1 MGDVVTAD
9 EFRQEKDKLE
19 GDRAKLNE
27 KLNALNLER
36 ENTLQQL
43 AMTAGA
49 LHTINHFLERIDPE
63 IDENEEIDISEL
75 AKKEGTDNIIESI
88 ESEDKMD
95 LSNEKHGPG
104 PDEEK

>member
-1 MGDVVTAD
+1 MGDTVTAD

-19 GDRAKLNE
+19 RDRAALNE

-36 ENTLQQL
+36 ESTLQQL

-88 ESEDKMD
+88 ESDK
-95 LSNEKHGPG
+95 K
-104 PDEEK
+104 

>member
-1 MGDVVTAD
+1 MSDVVTAD
-9 EFRQEKDKLE
+9 EFRQEQDKLE
-19 GDRAKLNE
+19 RDRAALNE

-88 ESEDKMD
+88 ESDK
-95 LSNEKHGPG
+95 K
-104 PDEEK
+104 

>member
-19 GDRAKLNE
+19 RDRAALNE

-88 ESEDKMD
+88 ESDK
-95 LSNEKHGPG
+95 K
-104 PDEEK
+104 

>member
-1 MGDVVTAD
+1 MGDVVTSD
-9 EFRQEKDKLE
+9 EFRQERDKLE

-88 ESEDKMD
+88 ESDK
-95 LSNEKHGPG
+95 K
-104 PDEEK
+104 

>member
-1 MGDVVTAD
+1 MGDVVTSD
-9 EFRQEKDKLE
+9 EFRQERDKLE
-19 GDRAKLNE
+19 SDRAKLNE

-88 ESEDKMD
+88 ESDK
-95 LSNEKHGPG
+95 K
-104 PDEEK
+104 

>member
-1 MGDVVTAD
+1 MSDTVTAD

-19 GDRAKLNE
+19 RDRAALNE

-36 ENTLQQL
+36 ESTLQQL

-75 AKKEGTDNIIESI
+75 AKKKGTDNIIESI
-88 ESEDKMD
+88 ESDK
-95 LSNEKHGPG
+95 K
-104 PDEEK
+104 

>member
-1 MGDVVTAD
+1 MSDVVTAD

-19 GDRAKLNE
+19 RDRAALNE

-36 ENTLQQL
+36 ESTLQQL

-88 ESEDKMD
+88 ESDK
-95 LSNEKHGPG
+95 K
-104 PDEEK
+104 

>member
-9 EFRQEKDKLE
+9 EFRQERDKLE
-19 GDRAKLNE
+19 RDRAALNE

-36 ENTLQQL
+36 ESTLQQL

-49 LHTINHFLERIDPE
+49 LHTINHFLEKIDPE

-88 ESEDKMD
+88 ESDK
-95 LSNEKHGPG
+95 K
-104 PDEEK
+104 

>member
-19 GDRAKLNE
+19 RDRAALNE

-36 ENTLQQL
+36 ESTLQQL

-63 IDENEEIDISEL
+63 IDENEKIDISEL

-88 ESEDKMD
+88 ESDK
-95 LSNEKHGPG
+95 K
-104 PDEEK
+104 

>member
-1 MGDVVTAD
+1 MSDVVTAD
-9 EFRQEKDKLE
+9 EFRQERDKLE
-19 GDRAKLNE
+19 RDRAALNE

-88 ESEDKMD
+88 ESDK
-95 LSNEKHGPG
+95 K
-104 PDEEK
+104 

>member
-1 MGDVVTAD
+1 MGDVVTSD

-19 GDRAKLNE
+19 RDRAALNE

-36 ENTLQQL
+36 ESTLQQL

-88 ESEDKMD
+88 ESDK
-95 LSNEKHGPG
+95 K
-104 PDEEK
+104 

>member
-1 MGDVVTAD
+1 MGDVVTSD
-9 EFRQEKDKLE
+9 EFRQERDKLE

>member
-9 EFRQEKDKLE
+9 EFRQERDKLE
-19 GDRAKLNE
+19 RDRAALNE

-36 ENTLQQL
+36 ESTLQQL

-49 LHTINHFLERIDPE
+49 LHTINHFLEMIDPE

-88 ESEDKMD
+88 ESDK
-95 LSNEKHGPG
+95 K
-104 PDEEK
+104 

>member
-9 EFRQEKDKLE
+9 EFRQERDKLE
-19 GDRAKLNE
+19 RDRAALNE

-49 LHTINHFLERIDPE
+49 LHTINHFLEKIDPE

-88 ESEDKMD
+88 ESEDEID
-95 LSNEKHGPG
+95 LSDEKHGPG

>member
-1 MGDVVTAD
+1 MSDVVTAD
-9 EFRQEKDKLE
+9 EFRQEQDKLE
-19 GDRAKLNE
+19 RDRAALNE

-36 ENTLQQL
+36 ESTLQQL

-88 ESEDKMD
+88 ESDK
-95 LSNEKHGPG
+95 K
-104 PDEEK
+104 

>member
-1 MGDVVTAD
+1 MGDVVTSD
-9 EFRQEKDKLE
+9 EFRQERDKLE
-19 GDRAKLNE
+19 RDRAALNE

-36 ENTLQQL
+36 ESTLQQL

-49 LHTINHFLERIDPE
+49 LHTINHFLEKIDPE

-88 ESEDKMD
+88 ESDK
-95 LSNEKHGPG
+95 K
-104 PDEEK
+104 

>member
-9 EFRQEKDKLE
+9 EFRQERDKLE

-88 ESEDKMD
+88 ESDK
-95 LSNEKHGPG
+95 K
-104 PDEEK
+104 

>member
-9 EFRQEKDKLE
+9 EFRQERDKLE

-36 ENTLQQL
+36 ESTLQQL

>member
-1 MGDVVTAD
+1 MGDVVTSD
-9 EFRQEKDKLE
+9 EFRQERDKLE
-19 GDRAKLNE
+19 RDRAALNE

-88 ESEDKMD
+88 ESDK
-95 LSNEKHGPG
+95 K
-104 PDEEK
+104 

>member
-9 EFRQEKDKLE
+9 EFRQEREKLE
-19 GDRAKLNE
+19 DDRAKLNE

-36 ENTLQQL
+36 ESTLQQL

-49 LHTINHFLERIDPE
+49 LHTINHFLEMIDPE

-88 ESEDKMD
+88 ESDK
-95 LSNEKHGPG
+95 K
-104 PDEEK
+104 

>member
-19 GDRAKLNE
+19 RDRAALNE

-36 ENTLQQL
+36 ESTLQQL

-88 ESEDKMD
+88 ESDK
-95 LSNEKHGPG
+95 K
-104 PDEEK
+104 

>member
-1 MGDVVTAD
+1 MGDVVTSD
-9 EFRQEKDKLE
+9 EFRQERDKLE
-19 GDRAKLNE
+19 RDRAALNE

-36 ENTLQQL
+36 ESTLQQL

-88 ESEDKMD
+88 ESDK
-95 LSNEKHGPG
+95 K
-104 PDEEK
+104 

>member
-1 MGDVVTAD
+1 MGDVVTSD
-9 EFRQEKDKLE
+9 EFRQERDKLE

-43 AMTAGA
+43 AMTAGS

-88 ESEDKMD
+88 ESDK
-95 LSNEKHGPG
+95 K
-104 PDEEK
+104 

>member
-1 MGDVVTAD
+1 MGDTVTAD
-9 EFRQEKDKLE
+9 EFRQEKDRLE
-19 GDRAKLNE
+19 RDRAALNE

-36 ENTLQQL
+36 ESTLQQL

-88 ESEDKMD
+88 ESDK
-95 LSNEKHGPG
+95 K
-104 PDEEK
+104 

>member
-9 EFRQEKDKLE
+9 EFRQERDKLE

-75 AKKEGTDNIIESI
+75 AKKEGIDNIIESI

>member
-1 MGDVVTAD
+1 MSDVVTAD
-9 EFRQEKDKLE
+9 EFRQERDKLE
-19 GDRAKLNE
+19 RDRAALNE

-36 ENTLQQL
+36 ESTLQQL

-88 ESEDKMD
+88 ESDK
-95 LSNEKHGPG
+95 K
-104 PDEEK
+104 

>member
-1 MGDVVTAD
+1 MGDVVTSD

-19 GDRAKLNE
+19 RDRAALNE

-36 ENTLQQL
+36 ESTLQQL

-49 LHTINHFLERIDPE
+49 LHTINHFLEMIDPE

-88 ESEDKMD
+88 ESDK
-95 LSNEKHGPG
+95 K
-104 PDEEK
+104 

>member
-1 MGDVVTAD
+1 MSDVVTAD
-9 EFRQEKDKLE
+9 EFRQEKDRLE
-19 GDRAKLNE
+19 RDRAALNE

-36 ENTLQQL
+36 ESTLQQL

-88 ESEDKMD
+88 ESDK
-95 LSNEKHGPG
+95 K
-104 PDEEK
+104 

>member
-9 EFRQEKDKLE
+9 EFRQERDKLE

>member
-88 ESEDKMD
+88 ESDK
-95 LSNEKHGPG
+95 K
-104 PDEEK
+104 

>member
-1 MGDVVTAD
+1 MGDVVTSD
-9 EFRQEKDKLE
+9 EFRQERDKLE

-75 AKKEGTDNIIESI
+75 AKKEGIDNIIESI
-88 ESEDKMD
+88 ESDK
-95 LSNEKHGPG
+95 K
-104 PDEEK
+104 

>member
-1 MGDVVTAD
+1 MSDTVTAD

-19 GDRAKLNE
+19 RDRAALNE

-36 ENTLQQL
+36 ESTLQQL

-88 ESEDKMD
+88 ESDK
-95 LSNEKHGPG
+95 K
-104 PDEEK
+104 

>member
-1 MGDVVTAD
+1 MGDVVTSD
-9 EFRQEKDKLE
+9 EFRQERDKLE

-75 AKKEGTDNIIESI
+75 AKKERTDNIIESI

>member
-9 EFRQEKDKLE
+9 EFRQERDKLE
-19 GDRAKLNE
+19 RDRAALNE

-36 ENTLQQL
+36 ESTLQQL